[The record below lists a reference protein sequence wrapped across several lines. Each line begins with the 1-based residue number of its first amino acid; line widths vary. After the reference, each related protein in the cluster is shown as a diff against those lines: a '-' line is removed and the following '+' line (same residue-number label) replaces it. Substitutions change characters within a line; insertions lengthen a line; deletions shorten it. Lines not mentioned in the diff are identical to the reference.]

1 MNRKLDAFTLV
12 EMMAVMVITGLVAF
26 AVLSAMNQ
34 VQLWYQKGVQMESEA
49 VDILHFHHQLSS
61 DIWLANSVEEEGGQ
75 LILKSSKATIV
86 YEFHGDEVIRK
97 QNYQEQVFHLKD
109 VRFKFGHHEWASDLL
124 SFVQWE
130 HRHGKQI
137 KQWSVHKK
145 YDYLTLLNHE

>member
-1 MNRKLDAFTLV
+1 MNFLLIYKLNLRPFA
-12 EMMAVMVITGLVAF
+12 ITDVF
-26 AVLSAMNQ
+26 SVL
-34 VQLWYQKGVQMESEA
+34 
-49 VDILHFHHQLSS
+49 
-61 DIWLANSVEEEGGQ
+61 
-75 LILKSSKATIV
+75 
-86 YEFHGDEVIRK
+86 K